1 MANIRKQF
9 NFRNGVQVDDDN
21 LVVSPTGLVGIGTTI
36 PTELL
41 DVRGDAK
48 VVGLVTANQ
57 VFTPDLTASSANIT
71 NLTLGTS
78 IIGGG
83 VSISSGIITSS
94 GAGVVTYYG
103 DGGRLSNLPTSQW
116 LDVDVGLGFTSIYAL
131 GFVGVGTADPRF
143 VFQVSGNTDTSLGGF
158 SGGVGIT
165 SEGNILATGIAT
177 AAKFVGIGSDLTELK
192 ASNIAYG
199 TISNDRIPVLLNSKL
214 PSDISISGIITA
226 SSGFFQNVTSNVT
239 GDLTGNVV
247 GILTGNLTGT
257 ASTALSLSGTPNIVV
272 GLVTSSDIISGNIT
286 ASGDISTQ
294 DITAVSIAVTTINTS
309 NINVSGIVT
318 SSEFNVGTG
327 GTIVNITSDGRV
339 AIGSDTPTRPFEI
352 ITTGTSEI
360 ELVGTESRIILA
372 EEKSGISISSNA
384 AEVRYGNSNNAFELV
399 NYAPGDFN
407 FYLHA
412 GGPGINTGRFAWVY
426 GQDFSEKM
434 SLTYGGLLG
443 IGITNPSN
451 TLHVV
456 GTSTVTGNSFVGGD
470 LTVSGN
476 INGSITIADILTS
489 NINVTS
495 GISTFNIINPTQF
508 GIGTNAPIV
517 DVDARSS
524 VALFSSVGIGTDDIG
539 QADLRVPNGF
549 AEFTS
554 VGIGTTQSYNV
565 PDDGNS
571 GDLQLHNKSMTVFNG
586 SVLVDDSPI
595 SSIGFGTFIPRS
607 ILDFG
612 RVGAAASTGFMILPT
627 LDSTQRVGLAY
638 TVEGAIIYNSTTKK
652 HQGYGSIDGGTTF
665 GWQDLY

>member
-407 FYLHA
+407 FYLHSGVA
-412 GGPGINTGRFAWVY
+412 GVDTGRFNWVY

-434 SLTYGGLLG
+434 SLTYDGLLG

-456 GTSTVTGNSFVGGD
+456 GTSTVTGNSFIGGD

-476 INGSITIADILTS
+476 IIGTVTIADILTS

-495 GISTFNIINPTQF
+495 GISTLNIIDVRQI
-508 GIGTNAPIV
+508 GVGTNAPIV

-524 VALFSSVGIGTDDIG
+524 VALFSSVGVGTDEIG

-554 VGIGTTQSYNV
+554 VGIGTTQAYTV
-565 PDDGNS
+565 PGDGDS
-571 GDLQLHNKSMTVFNG
+571 GDLQLHNKSMSVFNG
-586 SVLVDDSPI
+586 SVLVDDSPL

-612 RVGAAASTGFMILPT
+612 NVGAAASTGFMILPT

-652 HQGYGSIDGGTTF
+652 HQGYGSTDGGTTF

>member
-407 FYLHA
+407 FYLHSGVA
-412 GGPGINTGRFAWVY
+412 GVDTGRFNWVY

-434 SLTYGGLLG
+434 SLTYDGLLG
-443 IGITNPSN
+443 IGITNPLN

-456 GTSTVTGNSFVGGD
+456 GTSTVTGNSFIGGD

-476 INGSITIADILTS
+476 IIGTVTIADILTS

-495 GISTFNIINPTQF
+495 GISTLNIIDVRQI
-508 GIGTNAPIV
+508 GVGTNAPIV

-524 VALFSSVGIGTDDIG
+524 VALFSSVGVGTDEIG

-554 VGIGTTQSYNV
+554 VGIGTTQAYTV
-565 PDDGNS
+565 PGDGDS
-571 GDLQLHNKSMTVFNG
+571 GDLQLHNKSMSVFNG
-586 SVLVDDSPI
+586 SVLVDDSPL

-612 RVGAAASTGFMILPT
+612 NVGAAASTGFMILPT

-652 HQGYGSIDGGTTF
+652 HQGYGSTDGGTTF

>member
-83 VSISSGIITSS
+83 VSISSGIITAS

-143 VFQVSGNTDTSLGGF
+143 VFQVSGNTDTSLAGF

-177 AAKFVGIGSDLTELK
+177 AAKFVGIGSGLTGLN

-226 SSGFFQNVTSNVT
+226 SSGVFQNVTSNVT

-272 GLVTSSDIISGNIT
+272 GLVTSSDIISG
-286 ASGDISTQ
+286 DISSQ

-309 NINVSGIVT
+309 NINATGIVT

-352 ITTGTSEI
+352 ITTGTAAI
-360 ELVGTESRIILA
+360 ELVGSESVIILA
-372 EEKSGISISSNA
+372 EEKSGVGIADSAGVI
-384 AEVRYGNSNNAFELV
+384 RYGNSDDAFELL
-399 NYAPGDFN
+399 NYTPGNFD
-407 FYLHA
+407 FYLHS
-412 GGPGINTGRFAWVY
+412 GGPGINTGRFNWVY

-434 SLTYGGLLG
+434 SLTYDGLLG

-456 GTSTVTGNSFVGGD
+456 GTSTVTGNSFIGGD
-470 LTVSGN
+470 LTVSGDLNVSGSGN
-476 INGSITIADILTS
+476 ITVTLPSVFEGNVYS
-489 NINVTS
+489 NTGFSTFSNVTVSS
-495 GISTFNIINPTQF
+495 GSSL
-508 GIGTNAPIV
+508 GIGTETPISGL
-517 DVDARSS
+517 DARDAT
-524 VALFSSVGIGTDDIG
+524 ALFANIGIATDTVSNNVTAHIEGNALITNGVGIGTDDYDPLAGYIQIHVPLTELNDG
-539 QADLRVPNGF
+539 HINLNSNSTVGFNTSDPAAIFDFGNVGSATTRPVMVVPN
-549 AEFTS
+549 
-554 VGIGTTQSYNV
+554 I
-565 PDDGNS
+565 GNS
-571 GDLQLHNKSMTVFNG
+571 IITGIAATPTG
-586 SVLVDDSPI
+586 SVIFNTD
-595 SSIGFGTFIPRS
+595 
-607 ILDFG
+607 
-612 RVGAAASTGFMILPT
+612 T
-627 LDSTQRVGLAY
+627 L
-638 TVEGAIIYNSTTKK
+638 KF
-652 HQGYGSIDGGTTF
+652 QGYTGSAWIDF
-665 GWQDLY
+665 H